1 MYIAM
6 KYIQPM
12 SRRTLW
18 PWQGNA
24 VLLKKKDTITSAI
37 QFALKNTAPFSAAKS
52 TQ

>member
-12 SRRTLW
+12 SQRTLW
-18 PWQGNA
+18 PWKGKV
-24 VLLKKKDTITSAI
+24 VLLKKDTITSAI
-37 QFALKNTAPFSAAKS
+37 QFALKITAPFSAEKS